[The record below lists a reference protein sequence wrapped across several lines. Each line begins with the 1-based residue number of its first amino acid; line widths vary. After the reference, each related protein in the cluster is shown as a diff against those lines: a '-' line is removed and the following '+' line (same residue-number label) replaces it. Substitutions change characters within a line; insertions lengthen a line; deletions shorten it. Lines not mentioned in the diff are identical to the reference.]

1 MKIKLK
7 SLTLENYKKFI
18 DPITFDF
25 YDRTKISGK
34 NQEGKSTLENAY
46 MEILTG
52 KEVDGTQPDGI
63 RPHNTNGE
71 DRNRADV
78 IREVVLDID
87 GKETNIRK
95 ITKQK
100 WRKPHGQTEEVLDG
114 NAVSYEIDGFPY
126 APKKF
131 EEYIKGLVDP
141 EILLMCSNPNHFL
154 SILKKSTADARKVLE
169 KLSGFSLED
178 FIASNSQYE
187 AVQNLTKGHSVED
200 TMKKL
205 RKQFNEQKKK
215 LTQKDTELKYE
226 QTRDSGV
233 QIEIADLEL
242 AKGEWREKISY
253 IDRQE
258 QALDEAVNAYDAA
271 NSEILS
277 MKSKLNEIANSAG
290 AGLREQRTNLDQ
302 KQEQALDEAVNAYD
316 AANSE
321 ILSMKS
327 KLNEIANSAGA
338 GLREQRTNLDQKISE
353 LNIQN
358 KGYANDMK
366 LAEIDLQHAHMGIER
381 HKKELEKART
391 DYSAASQ
398 KTFDETKLHEIEAE
412 QFDEDSLICPGCGQV
427 RPEAQRANLRETFEQ
442 SKARRIAEQK
452 KAKEVFNAELS
463 KMLDGI
469 IEIGNKAAD
478 DLKVAQEA
486 KKEAEKKIA
495 EVRKQILETSAEIE
509 KLCGELEKIPKEV
522 DLSGNAKYQE
532 LSEQIKKKEF
542 ALSAMNNGSMKR
554 MELRQQRN
562 QYMDE
567 ISKLDAQIQKSNADA
582 EQKERKLTELKEEFD
597 KQKQAVADIERQ
609 IDVISQFSIEKNAA
623 LADKINPFMNG
634 FKFNFLTYTL
644 ENNPVECCQIIRNGT
659 EYSNLNYSDRLL
671 VETAMIRGFQ
681 KMNNLDLLIWIDNS
695 ESINDERLPEL
706 DTQMIVL
713 KVTDNELKVE
723 EMK

>member
-1 MKIKLK
+1 MNMNIRFKTLM
-7 SLTLENYKKFI
+7 LENYKKFTE
-18 DPITFDF
+18 PVTFNF
-25 YDRTKISGK
+25 YDCTKISGRNK
-34 NQEGKSTLENAY
+34 EGKSTLENAY

-63 RPHNTNGE
+63 RPHGSDGE
-71 DRNRADV
+71 DLNRADI

-87 GKETNIRK
+87 GKETTIQK

-100 WRKPHGQTEEVLDG
+100 WRKPHGKTEEVLDG
-114 NAVSYEIDGFPY
+114 NTVSYEIDGFPY

-131 EEYIKGLVDP
+131 EEYMKELVDP
-141 EILLMCSNPNHFL
+141 EILLMCSNPNSFL
-154 SILKKSTADARKVLE
+154 TILKKSTADARKILE
-169 KLSGFSLED
+169 KLSGFSLEE
-178 FIASNSQYE
+178 FLSSNPQYAE
-187 AVQNLTKGHSVED
+187 VQNLTKGHSAED

-205 RKQFNEQKKK
+205 RKQLTDQKKK
-215 LTQKDTELKYE
+215 LAQKDTELKYE
-226 QTRDSGV
+226 QSRDSGV
-233 QIEIADLEL
+233 QIETADLEL

-253 IDRQE
+253 IDQ
-258 QALDEAVNAYDAA
+258 
-271 NSEILS
+271 
-277 MKSKLNEIANSAG
+277 
-290 AGLREQRTNLDQ
+290 
-302 KQEQALDEAVNAYD
+302 QEQALDEAVNAYD

-338 GLREQRTNLDQKISE
+338 GLREQRTNLDQKILE

-391 DYSAASQ
+391 DYSAVSQ
-398 KTFDETKLHEIEAE
+398 KTFDETKLHEIETE

-442 SKARRIAEQK
+442 SKERRIAEQK

-463 KMLDGI
+463 KTLDGI

-522 DLSGNAKYQE
+522 DLSGNAEYQE
-532 LSEQIKKKEF
+532 LSERIKKKEF
-542 ALSAMNNGSMKR
+542 ALSAMDNGSMKR

-567 ISKLDAQIQKSNADA
+567 ISKLDAQIQKSNSDT
-582 EQKERKLTELKEEFD
+582 EQKERKLAELKAEFD
-597 KQKQAVADIERQ
+597 KQKQTVADIERQ
-609 IDVISQFSIEKNAA
+609 INVISQFSIEKNAA
-623 LADKINPFMNG
+623 LADKINPFMDG
-634 FKFNFLTYTL
+634 FQFNFLTYTL
-644 ENNPVECCQIIRNGT
+644 EKNPVECCRIVKNGT
-659 EYSNLNYSDRLL
+659 EYGDLNYSDKLL
-671 VETAMIRGFQ
+671 VETSMIRGFQ
-681 KMNNLDLLIWIDNS
+681 KMNNLDLPIWIDNS
-695 ESINDERLPEL
+695 ESINDDRLPEL

-713 KVTDNELKVE
+713 KVTDGKLKVE
-723 EMK
+723 EIK